1 MEKVSRSRRRAD
13 RIRDAIPMVRV
24 LSDYGYAVNPDGG
37 DREQQFQCD
46 LHGDG
51 RDGKPSGRVYPSSNS
66 MYCFACGRARD
77 AVALAMEKEGLS
89 FGDAV
94 TKLEG
99 RYGLPPLPDS
109 PADLD
114 DEKGSTL
121 AEVLAE
127 QPTSYTDA
135 QARAELFL
143 KRITSARAL
152 PMLDTLRLWQEFDRV
167 QHGVAREGWTDGQA
181 AGAIDRVRLTAR
193 MTVGVEH

>member
-1 MEKVSRSRRRAD
+1 
-13 RIRDAIPMVRV
+13 MVQV
-24 LSDYGYAVNPDGG
+24 LHDYGYAVNPDGG

-77 AVALAMEKEGLS
+77 AVSLAMEKEGLS
-89 FGDAV
+89 FADAV
-94 TKLEG
+94 AKLEG

-109 PADLD
+109 PNELD
-114 DEKGSTL
+114 VVHESTL

-127 QPTSYTDA
+127 QPVSYTDA

-152 PMLDTLRLWQEFDRV
+152 PMLDILRLWQEFDRV
-167 QHGVAREGWTDGQA
+167 QHGVAREGWSDGQA
-181 AGAIDRVRLTAR
+181 AAAIDRVRLTAR
-193 MTVGVEH
+193 MGVGVEH

>member
-1 MEKVSRSRRRAD
+1 
-13 RIRDAIPMVRV
+13 MVRV
-24 LSDYGYAVNPDGG
+24 LYDYGYAVNPDGG

-89 FGDAV
+89 FGDAL

-109 PADLD
+109 LTDLD
-114 DEKGSTL
+114 DVHEPTL
-121 AEVLAE
+121 AELFAE

-135 QARAELFL
+135 QARADLFL

-152 PMLDTLRLWQEFDRV
+152 PMLDILQLWQEFDRV
-167 QHGVAREGWTDGQA
+167 QHGVAREGWSDGQA
-181 AGAIDRVRLTAR
+181 AAAIDRVRLTAR
-193 MTVGVEH
+193 MSVGVEH